1 MHRSFVTRSVRLHHH
16 QELPCRRQDAL
27 HLVDL
32 LSAGDPA
39 LRQQV
44 RDRLEAE
51 GVDSLLDDPRIL
63 NALLTRVDVKAR
75 PALVFYVLVR
85 QALLEGGVED
95 RDLADYVTSVVL
107 AFSRGRRAY
116 RVSDTDEHEYRYL
129 VDIVARLGES
139 SSDEAF
145 LLRTHLG
152 EFSLWLS
159 GVFPDFIEARARRRG
174 APPMTYYEQMG
185 ATGYTM
191 ASESP
196 EAKTL
201 GVRPVFCEVSRSFT
215 SVRVAL
221 NRISDQIGRAHV

>member
-1 MHRSFVTRSVRLHHH
+1 MIMPTFRASVG
-16 QELPCRRQDAL
+16 RQDAL

-116 RVSDTDEHEYRYL
+116 RVSDTD
-129 VDIVARLGES
+129 
-139 SSDEAF
+139 
-145 LLRTHLG
+145 
-152 EFSLWLS
+152 
-159 GVFPDFIEARARRRG
+159 
-174 APPMTYYEQMG
+174 
-185 ATGYTM
+185 
-191 ASESP
+191 
-196 EAKTL
+196 
-201 GVRPVFCEVSRSFT
+201 
-215 SVRVAL
+215 
-221 NRISDQIGRAHV
+221 